1 MKKIFI
7 NRRKKNIS
15 NINIYIT
22 LSFIIIIL
30 FFFYIFFNYKKIIN
44 TSVNFVEEYSN
55 NYEYNLSE
63 IKISNINFL
72 MENEILNYFNS
83 YIGKSIFLIPL
94 KKIANEIREI
104 KWVKNINI
112 KSNYKNTLIV
122 IIEEEIPLGI
132 YDNNNQRILFSED
145 LIVLDTIQNNSN
157 YNNLITFYGSN
168 SLHNS
173 KKLFI
178 NLDNDF
184 EQSVE
189 SATYIADRRWNLKL
203 KNQIILK
210 LPEKNINR
218 AITNYK
224 NINLNFSN
232 TDLKDIESID
242 LRINNNA
249 IIKYKDKKND

>member
-7 NRRKKNIS
+7 NKRKKNIL
-15 NINIYIT
+15 NINLYIA
-22 LSFIIIIL
+22 LSFIIII
-30 FFFYIFFNYKKIIN
+30 FFFCIFLNYKKIIN

-55 NYEYNLSE
+55 NYQYNLSE
-63 IKISNINFL
+63 IKISNLNFL
-72 MENEILNYFNS
+72 TEKEILNYFNS

-104 KWVKNINI
+104 KWVRNINI
-112 KSNYKNTLIV
+112 KSNYKNTLI
-122 IIEEEIPLGI
+122 IIIDEEIPLGI

-145 LIVLDTIQNNSN
+145 LVVLDIIQNNSN

-178 NLDNDF
+178 NLENNF

-189 SATYIADRRWNLKL
+189 SATYIGNRRWNIKL

-224 NINLNFSN
+224 NIYSNFSN

-249 IIKYKDKKND
+249 IIKYKDKTND